1 MWESECV
8 SLNVRRLFHW
18 LCVAGRKPFGLGV
31 SRNMSQELET
41 VDTDM
46 ESQQNSPKHSPA
58 IVMVCNAGTEN
69 GAGKGTDPA
78 LSHDPAS
85 FDYRATTRLIIPT
98 RRDARLK
105 RARQRTIIQCPVSS
119 RSEFR
124 LPHSLSLSPGLGSA
138 ETDEYYFG

>member
-1 MWESECV
+1 MSESECEAPLPWV
-8 SLNVRRLFHW
+8 VRSWEEAVRSGGEQKH
-18 LCVAGRKPFGLGV
+18 VPRTGNGRHTHGITTKF
-31 SRNMSQELET
+31 
-41 VDTDM
+41 
-46 ESQQNSPKHSPA
+46 PKHSPA

-124 LPHSLSLSPGLGSA
+124 LPLSLSLSLSP
-138 ETDEYYFG
+138 